1 MSTPETALKAEAA
14 GSTATVEF
22 RGESFTIPLEYAD
35 YPLSFIEAASDGRAV
50 AVQLRELFGPK
61 QWAMVQG
68 MQLKGRDLDELSDK
82 VEALMG
88 NSGNSPASS
97 D

>member
-1 MSTPETALKAEAA
+1 MTETALQAEAA
-14 GSTATVEF
+14 GPTADVEF
-22 RGESFTIPLEYAD
+22 KGESFTIPLEYAD

-50 AVQLRELFGPK
+50 AVQLRELFGPE
-61 QWAMVQG
+61 QWATVQG
-68 MQLKGRDLDELSDK
+68 MRLKGRDLDALSEK
-82 VEALMG
+82 VEAVMG

>member
-1 MSTPETALKAEAA
+1 MSNPETALKAEAA
-14 GSTATVEF
+14 GSTAVVEF
-22 RGESFTIPLEYAD
+22 RGEAFTIPLEYAD

-61 QWAMVQG
+61 QWSTVQG

-88 NSGNSPASS
+88 DSGNSPASS